1 MARQLKDEDRSIWRA
16 AMRGVRPLPSARK
29 APEELPA
36 SAPQPESRA
45 RDAVSPVNP
54 DWRRDDAKSG
64 AAPGVIDRRTLT
76 RIKRGELAIDARL
89 DLHGRTQEA
98 AHRALVR
105 FIATSAADGARLA
118 LVITG
123 KGRGGEGVLR
133 AAVPRWLAEPA
144 MRARIL
150 AVTPAP
156 PQLGGSGAFCV
167 MLRRARAGTP
177 RP

>member
-1 MARQLKDEDRSIWRA
+1 MTRRLKDEDRSIWRA
-16 AMRGVRPLPSARK
+16 AMRGVRPLRAARK
-29 APEELPA
+29 PPEDSPSSAPEPPSPA
-36 SAPQPESRA
+36 AP
-45 RDAVSPVNP
+45 SPVNF
-54 DWRRDDAKSG
+54 DWRRDDAKNG
-64 AAPGVIDRRTLT
+64 AAPGAIDRRTLT

-89 DLHGRTQEA
+89 DLHGLTQEA

-123 KGRGGEGVLR
+123 KGRSGEGVLR
-133 AAVPRWLAEPA
+133 TAVPRWLAEPA

>member
-16 AMRGVRPLPSARK
+16 AMRGVKPLPSARQT
-29 APEELPA
+29 PEESPEPTRAVPA
-36 SAPQPESRA
+36 PG
-45 RDAVSPVNP
+45 NF
-54 DWRRDDAKSG
+54 DWRRDDTKGSAPPG
-64 AAPGVIDRRTLT
+64 AIDRRTLT
-76 RIKRGELAIDARL
+76 RIKRGELAIDTRL
-89 DLHGRTQEA
+89 DLHGLTQEA
-98 AHRALVR
+98 AHRALAR

-150 AVTPAP
+150 AVTPAAANH
-156 PQLGGSGAFCV
+156 GGGGALYLL
-167 MLRRARAGTP
+167 LRRP

>member
-1 MARQLKDEDRSIWRA
+1 MTRRLKDEDRSIWRA

-29 APEELPA
+29 TPEELPP
-36 SAPQPESRA
+36 SGPQPESRA

-54 DWRRDDAKSG
+54 DWRGDDAKSG

-133 AAVPRWLAEPA
+133 EAVPRWLAEPA

-150 AVTPAP
+150 AVTPAAAKH
-156 PQLGGSGAFCV
+156 GGGGALYV
-167 MLRRARAGTP
+167 LLRRTR
-177 RP
+177 R